1 MASRCITAGV
11 PAASTARCCESI
23 TEAEHDAERSEPRPS
38 MVIGWLAGT
47 EVSAAIWLARRYSMA
62 PAVGFYFKRIRQSCC
77 PLATWSAAVGP
88 VAYGLLVAVEL
99 QKPGRRQTRR
109 KVRDTVFMYSNSR
122 LCPQSPPSTH
132 LSPPPPPG
140 RGRACSRC
148 DHASPGRCGGQPNW
162 STGRAG
168 PSSLPLRHW
177 AGTGRRA
184 RAESGWPARPTASDR
199 GG

>member
-1 MASRCITAGV
+1 MPRGLNPDPLWSSGGW
-11 PAASTARCCESI
+11 PARKFQLQSGRSTLLHGTCCRVLFQ
-23 TEAEHDAERSEPRPS
+23 A
-38 MVIGWLAGT
+38 
-47 EVSAAIWLARRYSMA
+47 Y
-62 PAVGFYFKRIRQSCC
+62 PAVLL
-77 PLATWSAAVGP
+77 PVATWSAAVGP
-88 VAYGLLVAVEL
+88 VAYGPLVAVEL

-122 LCPQSPPSTH
+122 PCPQSPPSTH

-184 RAESGWPARPTASDR
+184 RAESGWPARPNASDR
-199 GG
+199 GD